1 MFFKTEKKLRALM
14 HDIMTVRHSLLDKEA
29 FIINKINQ
37 TQKHI
42 SQLEKRIN
50 IIADYIQGKLATI
63 IEKASIEAV
72 NDKYN
77 MLWERFKEL
86 QREYVNDYN
95 RLNKRQNETCKTLEK
110 LTNKKTKIEKINK
123 KLEK

>member
-95 RLNKRQNETCKTLEK
+95 RLNKRQNEICRTFEK
-110 LTNKKTKIEKINK
+110 LTNKKNK
-123 KLEK
+123 KDK